1 MGYSGVIFAM
11 MESAKEIEKQR
22 KINKLNTM
30 KKEEI
35 YVVIDSEEKRNRAIQ
50 ILSDAGEIITN
61 ESVLLN
67 EFYNV
72 PMSLCF
78 DLGWYC
84 IKMKAHRQEI
94 TLNQLEQM
102 LNPIKEV
109 GMSLDALKL
118 IAESWGFELVEKKR
132 EIKIGDFGKFW
143 SDNNCYFVG
152 FLQDV
157 YKISETNKCVF
168 QMKDY
173 GTFCY
178 FAYLTDEEKANIQE
192 NW

>member
-1 MGYSGVIFAM
+1 
-11 MESAKEIEKQR
+11 
-22 KINKLNTM
+22 M

-35 YVVIDSEEKRNRAIQ
+35 YVVIDSEEKRLRAIQ
-50 ILSDAGEIITN
+50 ILSDAKENVWSN
-61 ESVLLN
+61 ETDGLKVRLDSWFKFLRFSTDN
-67 EFYNV
+67 EWELY
-72 PMSLCF
+72 M
-78 DLGWYC
+78 DRDD
-84 IKMKAHRQEI
+84 RQEI
-94 TLNQLEQM
+94 SLDQLEQM
-102 LNPIKEV
+102 LSPQFVVKDVILPLEELQKQAELHGFKLIKE
-109 GMSLDALKL
+109 
-118 IAESWGFELVEKKR
+118 ER
-132 EIKIGDFGKFW
+132 QIKVGDFGKFW

-178 FAYLTDEEKANIQE
+178 FAHLTDEEKQQIQE

>member
-1 MGYSGVIFAM
+1 
-11 MESAKEIEKQR
+11 
-22 KINKLNTM
+22 M

-35 YVVIDSEEKRNRAIQ
+35 YVVIDSEPKRLRAIHKLRYYKEP
-50 ILSDAGEIITN
+50 IFSLSDIFSEN
-61 ESVLLN
+61 PYNKCL
-67 EFYNV
+67 EFYDDEWIV
-72 PMSLCF
+72 LGYDDKDIKKKTEISL
-78 DLGWYC
+78 D
-84 IKMKAHRQEI
+84 
-94 TLNQLEQM
+94 QLDQM
-102 LNPIKEV
+102 LNPQFVVKDVILPIEELQKQAELLGWKLVKEERQIKV
-109 GMSLDALKL
+109 
-118 IAESWGFELVEKKR
+118 
-132 EIKIGDFGKFW
+132 GDFGKFW
-143 SDNNCYFVG
+143 TDNNCYFVG

>member
-1 MGYSGVIFAM
+1 
-11 MESAKEIEKQR
+11 
-22 KINKLNTM
+22 M

-35 YVVIDSEEKRNRAIQ
+35 YVVIDSEEKRLRAIQ
-50 ILSDAGEIITN
+50 ILSDAGEKIVNSTGLKKENLIGDLVFHI
-61 ESVLLN
+61 E
-67 EFYNV
+67 
-72 PMSLCF
+72 
-78 DLGWYC
+78 LGWGFG
-84 IKMKAHRQEI
+84 IKNENDI
-94 TLNQLEQM
+94 NISLDQLEQM
-102 LNPIKEV
+102 LNPQFVVKEIALPIEELQKQAEMHGFKLVKEERQIKV
-109 GMSLDALKL
+109 
-118 IAESWGFELVEKKR
+118 
-132 EIKIGDFGKFW
+132 GDFGKFW

-178 FAYLTDEEKANIQE
+178 FAYLTDEEKANIQQ

>member
-1 MGYSGVIFAM
+1 
-11 MESAKEIEKQR
+11 
-22 KINKLNTM
+22 M

-35 YVVIDSEEKRNRAIQ
+35 YVVIDSEEKRLRAIQ
-50 ILSDAGEIITN
+50 ILTDAGESVFSGSELFKEFPTN
-61 ESVLLN
+61 ENL
-67 EFYNV
+67 EFYDDIEWLLSDN
-72 PMSLCF
+72 F
-78 DLGWYC
+78 DEDILN
-84 IKMKAHRQEI
+84 KNEI
-94 TLNQLEQM
+94 TLDQLEQM
-102 LNPIKEV
+102 LTPKQEIK
-109 GMSLDALKL
+109 MPLDALKL

-132 EIKIGDFGKFW
+132 EIKVGDFGKFW

-178 FAYLTDEEKANIQE
+178 FSYLTEEEKANIQE